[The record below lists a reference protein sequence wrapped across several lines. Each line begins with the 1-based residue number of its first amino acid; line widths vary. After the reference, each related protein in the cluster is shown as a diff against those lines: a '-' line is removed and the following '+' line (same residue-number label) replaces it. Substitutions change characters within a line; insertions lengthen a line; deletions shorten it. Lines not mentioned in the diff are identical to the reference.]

1 MKEFIN
7 SINKKFGKS
16 EGWGAIFNYI
26 QNTAEKVLTKKEFNK
41 FLEITGNE
49 FEQCDGQDGQLVNGV
64 YYDWKEFDYKRDEMI
79 CGFIDILDKVNS
91 TAKSK
96 VIEKILNEAN
106 NDNPTN

>member
-1 MKEFIN
+1 MNNVIDA
-7 SINKKFGKS
+7 INKKFGKS

-64 YYDWKEFDYKRDEMI
+64 YYDWKEFQTKRDEMV
-79 CGFIDILDKVNS
+79 CGFIDILDKVS
-91 TAKSK
+91 FTAKSK
-96 VIEKILNEAN
+96 VIDKMINEVN
-106 NDNPTN
+106 NEN